1 MKMKACSSKTITIHH
16 QIKPIQIEFSDNNT
30 YFGDTTVTIYDDY
43 KISLILSDDC
53 GAVIGDKIIFPR
65 RGDVMIF
72 RPDEVHFG
80 RFPNPNNYR
89 FISLLIPVDFFD
101 NFFTTSKNIIA
112 PFLDN
117 SNNKIN
123 LIKLPEK
130 EKRKLITLA
139 EELLDIIKD
148 DIDSKSCDILIFA
161 KLIEALAICNKHY
174 LSQKSY
180 TQAPA
185 VPFVVNETMRKIED
199 DFPDFSGL
207 DKLATHC
214 GCSVTYLTQTFR
226 KYTGKSIHNYLT
238 ERRLENARKQLQ
250 NGSSVTEAC
259 YLSGFS
265 DCSAFIF
272 RFKKHY
278 GITPGKYKKCPPI
291 IG

>member
-1 MKMKACSSKTITIHH
+1 MHSKEIH
-16 QIKPIQIEFSDNNT
+16 IDNFTKPIRLEYSNNDTFS
-30 YFGDTTVTIYDDY
+30 GDTVVTIYDDY
-43 KISLILSDDC
+43 KISLILTDNC
-53 GAVIGDKIIFPR
+53 GAVIGDNLIFPK
-65 RGDVMIF
+65 RGDIVIF
-72 RPDEVHFG
+72 RPNEVHFG
-80 RFPNPNNYR
+80 RFPDCCEYK
-89 FISLLIPVDFFD
+89 FLSFLIPVDFFD

-130 EKRKLITLA
+130 EKRKLIMLA

-238 ERRLENARKQLQ
+238 ERRLEHARKQLQ

-259 YLSGFS
+259 YHSGFS
-265 DCSAFIF
+265 DCSRFISLF
-272 RFKKHY
+272 QKHY
-278 GITPGKYKKCPPI
+278 GITPGKYKNARL
-291 IG
+291 

>member
-1 MKMKACSSKTITIHH
+1 MHSKEIH
-16 QIKPIQIEFSDNNT
+16 IDNFTKPISLEYSNNDT
-30 YFGDTTVTIYDDY
+30 FFGDTVTRIYDDY
-43 KISLILSDDC
+43 KISLILTDNC
-53 GAVIGDKIIFPR
+53 GAVIGDNLIFPK
-65 RGDVMIF
+65 RGDIVIF
-72 RPDEVHFG
+72 RPNEVHFG
-80 RFPNPNNYR
+80 RFPDCCEYK
-89 FISLLIPVDFFD
+89 FLSFLIPVDFFD

-130 EKRKLITLA
+130 EKRKLIMLA

-238 ERRLENARKQLQ
+238 ERRLEHARKQLQ

-259 YLSGFS
+259 YHSGFS
-265 DCSAFIF
+265 DCSRFISLF
-272 RFKKHY
+272 QKHY
-278 GITPGKYKKCPPI
+278 GITPGKYKNARL
-291 IG
+291 

>member
-1 MKMKACSSKTITIHH
+1 MHSKEIH
-16 QIKPIQIEFSDNNT
+16 IDNFTKPISLEYSNNDT
-30 YFGDTTVTIYDDY
+30 FFGDTVTRIYDDY
-43 KISLILSDDC
+43 KISLILTDNC
-53 GAVIGDKIIFPR
+53 GAVIGDNLIFPK
-65 RGDVMIF
+65 RGDIVIF
-72 RPDEVHFG
+72 RPNEVHFG
-80 RFPNPNNYR
+80 RFPDCCEYK
-89 FISLLIPVDFFD
+89 FLSFLIPVDFFD

-130 EKRKLITLA
+130 EKRKLIMLA

-238 ERRLENARKQLQ
+238 ERRLEHARKQLQ

-259 YLSGFS
+259 YHSGFS
-265 DCSAFIF
+265 DCSRFISLF
-272 RFKKHY
+272 QKHY
-278 GITPGKYKKCPPI
+278 GITPGKYKNAHL
-291 IG
+291 

>member
-1 MKMKACSSKTITIHH
+1 MHSKKIYIDNFT
-16 QIKPIQIEFSDNNT
+16 KPIRLEYSNNDTFS
-30 YFGDTTVTIYDDY
+30 GDTVVTIYDDY
-43 KISLILSDDC
+43 KISLVLTDNC
-53 GAVIGDKIIFPR
+53 GAVIGDNLIFPK
-65 RGDVMIF
+65 RGDIVIF
-72 RPDEVHFG
+72 RPNEVHFG
-80 RFPNPNNYR
+80 RFPDCCEYK
-89 FISLLIPVDFFD
+89 FLSFLIPVDFFD

-130 EKRKLITLA
+130 EKRKLIMLA

-148 DIDSKSCDILIFA
+148 DIDSEPCDILIFA
-161 KLIEALAICNKHY
+161 KLIEALDICNKHY

-185 VPFVVNETMRKIED
+185 VPFVVSETMSKIDD

-207 DKLATHC
+207 NKLATHC

-238 ERRLENARKQLQ
+238 ERRLEHARKQLQ

-265 DCSAFIF
+265 DCSRFISLF
-272 RFKKHY
+272 QKHY
-278 GITPGKYKKCPPI
+278 GITPGKYKNAHL
-291 IG
+291 

>member
-1 MKMKACSSKTITIHH
+1 MHSKEIH
-16 QIKPIQIEFSDNNT
+16 IDNFTKPIRLEYSNNDTFS
-30 YFGDTTVTIYDDY
+30 GDTVVTIYDDY
-43 KISLILSDDC
+43 KISLVLTDNC
-53 GAVIGDKIIFPR
+53 GAVIGDNLIFPK
-65 RGDVMIF
+65 RGDIVIF
-72 RPDEVHFG
+72 RPNEVHFG
-80 RFPNPNNYR
+80 RFPDCCEYK
-89 FISLLIPVDFFD
+89 FLSFLIPVDFFD
-101 NFFTTSKNIIA
+101 NFFNASKNIIA

-130 EKRKLITLA
+130 EKRKLIMLA

-148 DIDSKSCDILIFA
+148 DIDSESCDILIFA

-185 VPFVVNETMRKIED
+185 VPFVVNETMHKIED
-199 DFPDFSGL
+199 EFPDFLGL
-207 DKLATHC
+207 SKLAAHC

-238 ERRLENARKQLQ
+238 ERRLEHARKQLQ

-259 YLSGFS
+259 YHSGFS
-265 DCSAFIF
+265 DCSRFISL
-272 RFKKHY
+272 FKKHY
-278 GITPGKYKKCPPI
+278 GITPGKYKNAHL
-291 IG
+291 

>member
-1 MKMKACSSKTITIHH
+1 MHSKKIYINNFT
-16 QIKPIQIEFSDNNT
+16 KPISLGYSNNDTFS
-30 YFGDTTVTIYDDY
+30 GDTVITIYDDY
-43 KISLILSDDC
+43 KISLVLTDNC
-53 GAVIGDKIIFPR
+53 GAVIGDNLIFPK
-65 RGDVMIF
+65 RGDIVIF
-72 RPDEVHFG
+72 RPNEVHFG
-80 RFPNPNNYR
+80 RFPDCCEYK
-89 FISLLIPVDFFD
+89 FLSFLIPVDFFD

-130 EKRKLITLA
+130 EKSKLIMLA
-139 EELLDIIKD
+139 EELLDIITSD
-148 DIDSKSCDILIFA
+148 TNSETCDILIFA

-185 VPFVVNETMRKIED
+185 VPFIVNETMRKIED

-238 ERRLENARKQLQ
+238 ERRLEHARKQLQ

-265 DCSAFIF
+265 DCSRFISLF
-272 RFKKHY
+272 QKHY
-278 GITPGKYKKCPPI
+278 GITPGKYKNARL
-291 IG
+291 

>member
-1 MKMKACSSKTITIHH
+1 MHSKKIYIDNFT
-16 QIKPIQIEFSDNNT
+16 KPISLEYSNNDTFS
-30 YFGDTTVTIYDDY
+30 GDTVVTIYDDY
-43 KISLILSDDC
+43 KISLVLTDNC
-53 GAVIGDKIIFPR
+53 GAVIGDNLIFPK
-65 RGDVMIF
+65 RGDIVIF
-72 RPDEVHFG
+72 RPNEVHFG
-80 RFPNPNNYR
+80 RFPDCCEYK
-89 FISLLIPVDFFD
+89 FLSFLIPVDFFD

-130 EKRKLITLA
+130 EKRKLIMLA
-139 EELLDIIKD
+139 QELLDIIKD

-238 ERRLENARKQLQ
+238 ERRLENARIQLQ

-259 YLSGFS
+259 YHSGFS
-265 DCSAFIF
+265 DCSRFISLF
-272 RFKKHY
+272 QKHY
-278 GITPGKYKKCPPI
+278 GITPGKYKNAHL
-291 IG
+291 

>member
-1 MKMKACSSKTITIHH
+1 MHYKKIYIDKFT
-16 QIKPIQIEFSDNNT
+16 KPISLGYSNNDTFS
-30 YFGDTTVTIYDDY
+30 GDTVITIYDDY
-43 KISLILSDDC
+43 KISLVLTDNC
-53 GAVIGDKIIFPR
+53 GAVIGDNLIFPK
-65 RGDVMIF
+65 RGDIVIF
-72 RPDEVHFG
+72 RPNEVHFG
-80 RFPNPNNYR
+80 RFPDCCEYK
-89 FISLLIPVDFFD
+89 FLSFLIPVDFFD

-130 EKRKLITLA
+130 EKRKLIMLA

-161 KLIEALAICNKHY
+161 KLIEALDICNKHY

-259 YLSGFS
+259 YSSGFS

>member
-1 MKMKACSSKTITIHH
+1 MNYKKIYIDKFT
-16 QIKPIQIEFSDNNT
+16 KPISLGYSNNDTFS
-30 YFGDTTVTIYDDY
+30 GDTVITIYDDY
-43 KISLILSDDC
+43 KISLVLTDNC
-53 GAVIGDKIIFPR
+53 GAVIGDNLIFPK
-65 RGDVMIF
+65 RGDIVIF
-72 RPDEVHFG
+72 RPNEVHFG
-80 RFPNPNNYR
+80 RFPDCCEYK
-89 FISLLIPVDFFD
+89 FLSFLIPVDFFD

-130 EKRKLITLA
+130 EKRKLIMLA

-161 KLIEALAICNKHY
+161 KLIEALDICNKHY

-259 YLSGFS
+259 YSSGFS